1 MTKGTTNSGYV
12 NSNGQVTIR
21 DTGSP
26 GTDKFQRIYQLACS
40 KCGHNYGAN
49 GSDIFDRK
57 CPKCQHG
64 RPGIEIG
71 NSGTDNAS

>member
-1 MTKGTTNSGYV
+1 MSREDKGTTKTGYV
-12 NSNGQVTIR
+12 NPNGQVVIR

-49 GSDIFDRK
+49 GSDCHLRL
-57 CPKCQHG
+57 CPKCQAGAEGLPLRTGAH
-64 RPGIEIG
+64 
-71 NSGTDNAS
+71 A